1 MTLAVGLLPVL
12 LFLLTLIY
20 LDSYKLVRRRFVAG
34 ALIAGCL
41 LAAACWFANGALA
54 TRLAVSAATYSRY
67 VAPVVEETAK
77 ALIIVWLVRT
87 NRIGFLVDAAIYGFA
102 IGTGFAV
109 VENLYYWHSV
119 ENPSLGLWLVR
130 GFGTAV
136 MHGGATAIFGIA
148 GKTLSERG
156 TMPRGTGWAIALLLA
171 AAIHSAFNHFF
182 LSPVYSTAFILVV
195 LPPLIFVV
203 FARSEK
209 ALEEWLNVG
218 FDADTEVLEMILSG
232 TLSLS
237 PVGIYLRSLKERFRG
252 VIVVDM
258 LCFLRLHLELS
269 LRAKGLL
276 MMREAGFPVTLDAA
290 DKAKLDEL
298 DFLERSIGTTG
309 KLAMAPFLRTS
320 SRDLWQIY
328 MMRDEATRSK
338 TGKLGAA

>member
-1 MTLAVGLLPVL
+1 VTVAVGLLPVL

-34 ALIAGCL
+34 ALVAGCF
-41 LAAACWFANGALA
+41 LAAACWFLNAALE
-54 TRLAVSAATYSRY
+54 TRLALSATTYSRF

-77 ALIIVWLVRT
+77 ALVIVWLVRT

-109 VENLYYWHSV
+109 VENLYYWNSLA
-119 ENPSLGLWLVR
+119 NPSLGLWLVR

-136 MHGGATAIFGIA
+136 MHGGATAIFAIA
-148 GKTLSERG
+148 GKTLAER
-156 TMPRGTGWAIALLLA
+156 RGLRKGAGWLIALLVA
-171 AAIHSAFNHFF
+171 MVIHSTFNHFF
-182 LSPVYSTAFILVV
+182 VSPVLSTAFILVV

-203 FARSEK
+203 FERSEK

-232 TLSLS
+232 TLSQS
-237 PVGIYLRSLKERFRG
+237 PVGVYLRSLKERFRG
-252 VIVVDM
+252 EVVVDM
-258 LCFLRLHLELS
+258 LCCLRLHLELS

-276 MMREAGFPVTLDAA
+276 MMREAGFPVALDAA
-290 DKAKLDEL
+290 DKANLAEL
-298 DFLERSIGTTG
+298 DFLERSIGATG

-328 MMRDEATRSK
+328 MMRDEAARSGTR
-338 TGKLGAA
+338 

>member
-1 MTLAVGLLPVL
+1 VNVAVGLLPVL
-12 LFLLTLIY
+12 LFLLALIY

-34 ALIAGCL
+34 ALLAGCA
-41 LAAACWFANGALA
+41 LAAASWFVNAALEA
-54 TRLAVSAATYSRY
+54 RLALSAATYSRY

-77 ALIIVWLVRT
+77 ALVIVWLVRT

-102 IGTGFAV
+102 IGTGFAL
-109 VENLYYWHSV
+109 VENIYYWHSL
-119 ENPSLGLWLVR
+119 ENPSLSLWLVR

-148 GKTLSERG
+148 GKTLAER
-156 TMPRGTGWAIALLLA
+156 RGLKKGAGWLIALLLA
-171 AAIHSAFNHFF
+171 MAIHSAFNHFF
-182 LSPVYSTAFILVV
+182 LSPVLSTAFILIV

-203 FARSEK
+203 FQRSEK

-232 TLSLS
+232 TLSQS

-252 VIVVDM
+252 EVVVDM
-258 LCFLRLHLELS
+258 LCCLRLHLELS

-290 DKAKLDEL
+290 DKANLDEL
-298 DFLERSIGTTG
+298 DFLERSIGATG

-328 MMRDEATRSK
+328 MMRDEAARS
-338 TGKLGAA
+338 GN